1 MRTIITNEGSFKRYE
16 NKLQLL
22 ASAREKLML
31 AAVDNDKETV
41 RVARDY
47 QKAYYSFLDSVADYL
62 CGKED
67 YSAMLPQKGSFTLF
81 LRSIYI
87 NYLQH
92 QEALSGIHFGNRNQE
107 HWQEL
112 VDEAESYKELCELF
126 KWGQERNWDGDNFP
140 LDIKFGKQTIA
151 SLKSKRVLQQLLDLL
166 SATILRKEKQQ
177 RMHLL
182 YRTLKKNGGQTRA
195 VSNLYLPEIILDT
208 LNFLNA
214 HDLFISETKNKS
226 TSNRQAKLVAEL
238 LNLLT
243 IPVYKGSS
251 KTDSIFEANNIFQY
265 SKGYSYK
272 PETGKL
278 IRMRYTY

>member
-47 QKAYYSFLDSVADYL
+47 QKAYYSFLVSVADYL

-112 VDEAESYKELCELF
+112 VEGKKLRLDRLLQTALWFIGLVVMAYILLRHLF
-126 KWGQERNWDGDNFP
+126 
-140 LDIKFGKQTIA
+140 
-151 SLKSKRVLQQLLDLL
+151 
-166 SATILRKEKQQ
+166 
-177 RMHLL
+177 
-182 YRTLKKNGGQTRA
+182 
-195 VSNLYLPEIILDT
+195 
-208 LNFLNA
+208 
-214 HDLFISETKNKS
+214 
-226 TSNRQAKLVAEL
+226 
-238 LNLLT
+238 
-243 IPVYKGSS
+243 
-251 KTDSIFEANNIFQY
+251 
-265 SKGYSYK
+265 
-272 PETGKL
+272 
-278 IRMRYTY
+278 